1 MKPLL
6 PLLALTIFSFA
17 ACNDYRQ
24 KVNYVIGKRVSLE
37 YLNQLKVATDSIQFI
52 PGNSPADGATLKLCY
67 YVDSTKCFGCQLKW
81 IENLRPY
88 YELED
93 RFNGAFSV
101 CLIVSPTVQS
111 KNEVKFFLKSLFSSG
126 ETIYLDKKHEF
137 YSQNK
142 FLLKDEQF
150 NMFLLDK
157 DNRVICIGN
166 SLAGNK
172 ELEKL
177 TSGQINLAG

>member
-1 MKPLL
+1 MKQLL
-6 PLLALTIFSFA
+6 LLLTLSIFSIT

-37 YLNQLKVATDSIQFI
+37 SLDQLKTTAGSIQFI
-52 PGNSPADGATLKLCY
+52 PGNSLADGAALKLCY

-101 CLIVSPTVQS
+101 CLIVSPTVRS
-111 KNEVKFFLKSLFSSG
+111 KKEVKFFLESLFSSG

-157 DNRVICIGN
+157 SNRIICIGN

-172 ELEKL
+172 ELE
-177 TSGQINLAG
+177 NLYIKRIKGAL